1 MRKRKF
7 RIERETEKQVVESS
21 ILYGERKIKVY
32 GYYIYF
38 YRNLLYRIFGLR
50 TYLELRRIEVDDYV
64 SPEYDRYEYSKSCTT
79 MFATSFDTRSDAEN
93 MIKLINEHPENF
105 TLK

>member
-7 RIERETEKQVVESS
+7 RIERETEKQEVDSS

-38 YRNLLYRIFGLR
+38 YGNLLSRIFGLR
-50 TYLELRRIEVDDYV
+50 TYLELKRI
-64 SPEYDRYEYSKSCTT
+64 EYDRYEYSKFCTPI
-79 MFATSFDTRSDAEN
+79 FATSFDTRSDAED